1 MQISADFR
9 ASELKPKYRILPET
23 SPEIECCENDKQT
36 VGSEH
41 ASSRFS
47 PQTRFSDSNLEEIG
61 RKISES
67 ELPIDT
73 IRQDS
78 NISDGC
84 SVRNM
89 GEKITPEKCR
99 SE

>member
-9 ASELKPKYRILPET
+9 ASELKPKYRILPED
-23 SPEIECCENDKQT
+23 SPEIECFENDKQT
-36 VGSEH
+36 IESER

-47 PQTRFSDSNLEEIG
+47 PQTRCSDSNLEETG

-67 ELPIDT
+67 DLPIGT
-73 IRQDS
+73 IIQDS
-78 NISDGC
+78 NISDSC
-84 SVRNM
+84 RERNM
-89 GEKITPEKCR
+89 GEMITPEKHR